1 MSIEPQPP
9 STEIIT
15 LTSHILSE
23 QIRLGVAA
31 TGDLTLLLNSIG
43 FASKFIASNV
53 RKARLINLVG
63 LAGET
68 NVQGEE
74 QKKLDVLSNDIMV
87 NSLRASGKTALLV
100 SEEIDHAIVTEDKYK
115 GKYCV
120 VFDPLDGSSNI
131 DAGVNV
137 GTIFGIYQVRPGSQ
151 GTIEDVLRPGS
162 EMVAAGYTMYGSS
175 CNLILSTGNGV
186 NGYTL
191 DPSLGE
197 FVLTHPDIKIPPR
210 GKIYSFNEGNS
221 LYFHPPTINYLNSIK
236 YPPSGKSPY
245 SARYVGSM
253 VADVHRTL
261 LYGGIFGYPDDK
273 KSKNGKLRL
282 LYEAF
287 PMAFLTEQA
296 GGIATTGTQ
305 RILDIVPA
313 SIHGRCGIYLG
324 SSDDVQDVIKFYQ
337 AEAKSG

>member
-1 MSIEPQPP
+1 MSEEAP
-9 STEIIT
+9 STDLIT
-15 LTSHILSE
+15 LTRSVLAE
-23 QIRLGVAA
+23 QFHLGAAA
-31 TGDLTLLLNSIG
+31 TGDLTLLLTAIQLT
-43 FASKFIASNV
+43 SKFIATNV

-74 QKKLDVLSNDIMV
+74 QKKLDVLSDDIMV
-87 NSLRASGKTALLV
+87 NALRASGKTAVLV
-100 SEEIDHAIVTEDKYK
+100 SEEREQAVLIEERLK

-137 GTIFGIYQVRPGSQ
+137 GTIFGIYKVREGSA
-151 GTIEDVLRPGS
+151 GTVEDVLRPGS

-175 CNLILSTGNGV
+175 ANLVLTMGHGV

-191 DPSLGE
+191 DNSLGE
-197 FVLTHPDIKIPPR
+197 FILTHPDIKIPSR

-221 LYFHPPTINYLNSIK
+221 MFFHPPVLEYLQSIK
-236 YPPSGKSPY
+236 YPDNGKPY
-245 SARYVGSM
+245 SARYIGSM

-261 LYGGIFGYPDDK
+261 LYGGIFGYPGDK
-273 KSKNGKLRL
+273 KSTNGKLRI

-287 PMAFLTEQA
+287 PMAMLTEQA
-296 GGIATTGTQ
+296 GGVASTGTG
-305 RILDIVPA
+305 RILDIQPTD
-313 SIHGRCGIYLG
+313 IHQRCPVFLG
-324 SSDDVQDVIKFYQ
+324 SKEDVEDVIKFHQ
-337 AEAKSG
+337 AHAASS

>member
-1 MSIEPQPP
+1 MTTEEAP
-9 STEIIT
+9 STDLIT
-15 LTSHILSE
+15 LTRHVLSD
-23 QIRLGVAA
+23 QLRLGELA
-31 TGDLTLLLNSIG
+31 TGDLTLLLTAIQLT
-43 FASKFIASNV
+43 SKFIATNV
-53 RKARLINLVG
+53 RKARLINLIG
-63 LAGET
+63 AAGET

-87 NSLRASGKTALLV
+87 NALRASGKTAVLV
-100 SEEIDHAIVTEDKYK
+100 SEELEEAIIVEGRNK

-131 DAGVNV
+131 DAGVNI
-137 GTIFGIYQVRPGSQ
+137 GTIFGIYKIRPESSGSL
-151 GTIEDVLRPGS
+151 EDVLRPGS

-175 CNLILSTGNGV
+175 ANLVLSTGQGV

-191 DPSLGE
+191 DAALGE
-197 FVLTHPDIKIPPR
+197 FILTHPNIQIPHR

-221 LYFHPPTINYLNSIK
+221 MYFYPPVTAYLKSIK
-236 YPPSGKSPY
+236 FPTPPKSPY
-245 SARYVGSM
+245 SARYIGSM

-261 LYGGIFGYPDDK
+261 LYGGIFGYPNDK

-296 GGIATTGTQ
+296 GGIATTGTK
-305 RILDIVPA
+305 RILDILPKT
-313 SIHGRCGIYLG
+313 IHERCPVFLG
-324 SSDDVQDVIKFYQ
+324 SRDDVTDLLKFYKEMD
-337 AEAKSG
+337 AEA